1 MVAVYGILYSTLQI
15 DDELLRISAL
25 LRSISVISTDI
36 VTLQERKT
44 RTTTTTTITTKT
56 INAKEKLKLNREE
69 RSMKI
74 SKLWQK
80 AGRASMVRF
89 KEHEMRCWEVII
101 KRTVNRRFE
110 SFEVNGSRWKKTGL
124 KSLGDFF
131 ELLGNKE

>member
-1 MVAVYGILYSTLQI
+1 MPHIFFCAIFEMVAVYGILYSTLQI

-44 RTTTTTTITTKT
+44 RTTTITTKT

-89 KEHEMRCWEVII
+89 QEHEMRCWYAG
-101 KRTVNRRFE
+101 R
-110 SFEVNGSRWKKTGL
+110 
-124 KSLGDFF
+124 
-131 ELLGNKE
+131 

>member
-44 RTTTTTTITTKT
+44 RTTTTITTKT

-69 RSMKI
+69 RSMKYLKFGKRREGLQWFASRKTRCDAGMLGGNYQKN
-74 SKLWQK
+74 SKP
-80 AGRASMVRF
+80 
-89 KEHEMRCWEVII
+89 
-101 KRTVNRRFE
+101 
-110 SFEVNGSRWKKTGL
+110 
-124 KSLGDFF
+124 
-131 ELLGNKE
+131 

>member
-44 RTTTTTTITTKT
+44 RTTTTITTKT

-74 SKLWQK
+74 SQLWQK

-89 KEHEMRCWEVII
+89 QEHEMRCWYAG
-101 KRTVNRRFE
+101 R
-110 SFEVNGSRWKKTGL
+110 
-124 KSLGDFF
+124 
-131 ELLGNKE
+131 